1 MARIKKIEVTNLKN
15 ISENYGWLMKIHG
28 IQIDKNTRNI
38 FSKIVSY
45 IWLIMM
51 HSHVINLICMYNILM
66 TLSPPLFFEVSAA
79 CVFSIMVWYLLKC
92 KEMQLKNLIF
102 KMNSTEIRHTFKP
115 FIGKKIN
122 FLLVIVFCFSICIIV
137 LNVYR
142 IEYGQDIQ
150 KRFFTFNT
158 VFHSYFA
165 KVVIR
170 VYAFSIYFLTMYTFP
185 LLSTLLCCLMYYHLS
200 KIILNWRKKLEIQV
214 REHGITVNNE
224 YIIQAFNELTE
235 LIKLSKKLD
244 DIISPISFILLSL
257 QIVLLLCY
265 IVSIVTIRIS
275 NMDFQQK
282 LEVFLGIPISLIG
295 IVSITLCASLI
306 EKRYSDIKK
315 KIHYMHDMSIRYKL
329 KDNHVLEIIRYMT
342 FMKFPVMTVLSDIKL
357 RPSLILSCVGISL
370 TFGLLSIQLFDQTVS
385 T

>member
-1 MARIKKIEVTNLKN
+1 MARIKNIKVTNLTN
-15 ISENYGWLMKIHG
+15 ICENYGWLMKIHG

-38 FSKIVSY
+38 FPKIISY

-51 HSHVINLICMYNILM
+51 HSHVINLICMYNLLM
-66 TLSPPLFFEVSAA
+66 ALSPPLFFEVSAA

-102 KMNSTEIRHTFKP
+102 KMNSTEIRHAFKP

-122 FLLVIVFCFSICIIV
+122 FLLVIIFCFSICIIV

-165 KVVIR
+165 KAIIR

-200 KIILNWRKKLEIQV
+200 KIILQWGKKFEKQV
-214 REHGITVNNE
+214 RAHGMTLNNE
-224 YIIQAFNELTE
+224 YIIKAFNDLTE

-244 DIISPISFILLSL
+244 EIVSPISFLLLSL

-265 IVSIVTIRIS
+265 IVSIVTVRIT

-282 LEVFLGIPISLIG
+282 LEVSLGIPISLTG
-295 IVSITLCASLI
+295 IVSIIICASHI

-315 KIHYMHDMSIRYKL
+315 KIHYMHDMHINCRL
-329 KDNHVLEIIRYMT
+329 KDNHISEIIRYMV
-342 FMKFPVMTVLSDIKL
+342 FMKFPVMTVMSDVKL
-357 RPSLILSCVGISL
+357 RPSLIFSSVGISL
-370 TFGLLSIQLFDQTVS
+370 TFGLLSIQIFDQS
-385 T
+385 DI

>member
-1 MARIKKIEVTNLKN
+1 MARIKNIEVTNLKN

-28 IQIDKNTRNI
+28 IQIDKNKRNI
-38 FSKIVSY
+38 FPKILSY
-45 IWLIMM
+45 VWLIMM
-51 HSHVINLICMYNILM
+51 HSHVINLICMYNLLM
-66 TLSPPLFFEVSAA
+66 ALSPPLFFEVSAA

-102 KMNSTEIRHTFKP
+102 KMNSTEIRHAFTP
-115 FIGKKIN
+115 FIGKKNN
-122 FLLVIVFCFSICIIV
+122 FLLVIIFCFSICIIV

-185 LLSTLLCCLMYYHLS
+185 LLSSLLCCLMYYHLS
-200 KIILNWRKKLEIQV
+200 KIILQWRKKFEIQV
-214 REHGITVNNE
+214 REHGMILNHE
-224 YIIQAFNELTE
+224 FIIQAFNELTG

-244 DIISPISFILLSL
+244 EIVSPITFLLLSL

-265 IVSIVTIRIS
+265 IVSIVTVRIS
-275 NMDFQQK
+275 NMDFQLK
-282 LEVFLGIPISLIG
+282 LEVFLGIPISLSG
-295 IVSITLCASLI
+295 IVSIIIFASLI

-315 KIHYMHDMSIRYKL
+315 KIKYVHDMNINYRL
-329 KDNHVLEIIRYMT
+329 KDNHISEIIRYMI

-357 RPSLILSCVGISL
+357 RPSLIFSSVGISL
-370 TFGLLSIQLFDQTVS
+370 TFGLLSIQIFDQS
-385 T
+385 DN